1 MIVAMIVLFVIFI
14 LIYLYG
20 AATIYGL
27 SRLLSLG
34 GSETVGFSLVLL
46 VGVTAVAVIAM
57 IAAIL
62 LITWA
67 RFEVH
72 GTSDIQAALIED
84 GPIVPQADE
93 QRELDAAV
101 TSNRFAAGV
110 SPQ

>member
-1 MIVAMIVLFVIFI
+1 MVACTHDDFPQPPNDEHPVVAI
-14 LIYLYG
+14 
-20 AATIYGL
+20 
-27 SRLLSLG
+27 
-34 GSETVGFSLVLL
+34 
-46 VGVTAVAVIAM
+46 VAVIAM